1 MCVPRAREQDLCLC
15 TRHACVCPC
24 ARGINPTTS
33 SYDGRM
39 QQPSDD
45 QQPSDADLQ
54 EQLILTQALF
64 SIAHESEEA
73 EIVRLAMSALV
84 NTQAGL
90 DYLHVHSFNV

>member
-1 MCVPRAREQDLCLC
+1 
-15 TRHACVCPC
+15 
-24 ARGINPTTS
+24 
-33 SYDGRM
+33 M
-39 QQPSDD
+39 QQPSE

-64 SIAHESEEA
+64 AVAHESEEA

-90 DYLHVHSFNV
+90 DYLHVHPFNV